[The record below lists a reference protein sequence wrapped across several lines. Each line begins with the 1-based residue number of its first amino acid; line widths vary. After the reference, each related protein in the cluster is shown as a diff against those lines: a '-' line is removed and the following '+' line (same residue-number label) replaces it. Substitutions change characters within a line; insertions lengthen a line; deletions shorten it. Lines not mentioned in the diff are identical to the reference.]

1 MKKLYLIIIIL
12 ISVIICIPTI
22 TKASMIDDVISGAD
36 TFLNTEFSGEERH
49 QRRINQIED

>member
-49 QRRINQIED
+49 QRRIDQIEA